1 MLEQSIENGLDFD
14 DELLNLLVPEANYH
28 VVEKQTIE
36 KTLEEGTIKAEK
48 NVKGQN
54 NQKM

>member
-14 DELLNLLVPEANYH
+14 DELLNLLVPEANYN

-36 KTLEEGTIKAEK
+36 KTLEEGTSKAEK